1 MSLKKITEYDI
12 IRLSDKNN
20 SPFKS
25 LKHKIHEE
33 IKEYV
38 INKFIKKI
46 YEQHKE
52 ISELKY
58 QLENVIKHSLI
69 IIKKCLQ
76 KKNLYPQ
83 KEISLSYI
91 TGKKHLSHERNIENT
106 ISSELKPSIIRNAA
120 SLTEEKKG
128 QKNRLNDKS
137 LVDMNLRILK
147 KYLNPKVSLVQNSKI
162 TPINK
167 NNILFKYRESL
178 NSLNGMKYKNKTRNN
193 LYNNSTFFSE
203 KQNETFFIDKDNH
216 RIEPIN
222 NSNLRKIINISSFE
236 KKDKSQDII
245 NKYKNNHIFTQHSFF
260 GENNMENGKEKNLYM
275 NSSKGENRIRLLK
288 KSDINKISNIK
299 RNTAKYINTV
309 NKFNML
315 RNTHNLSNN
324 ILNYYSTE
332 KSDKMKSI
340 FSDKKNTF
348 SHSYSKT
355 NENEK
360 SGNNNIITNTHM
372 SSIGKFNEI
381 ILKMKEMK
389 KNNVCSPDVQNIPQK
404 KHKVKK
410 KINTYETSKTNIPNC
425 VSMTERFSDGKHT
438 FNNGHKKNGK
448 EKKKKNMKY
457 HFENKKVENTINIK
471 EINYGEDKYDN
482 SFQTI
487 YNPTFTSFLNRK
499 ANDEN
504 GEATK

>member
-12 IRLSDKNN
+12 IKMSDKNY
-20 SPFKS
+20 SSFKS
-25 LKHKIHEE
+25 LKNKIHEE
-33 IKEYV
+33 IKECV

-52 ISELKY
+52 IIELKY

-76 KKNLYPQ
+76 KKSLDPV
-83 KEISLSYI
+83 KEISFSYEN
-91 TGKKHLSHERNIENT
+91 GNNYLYNERNIEKNM
-106 ISSELKPSIIRNAA
+106 SSELRPSVIRNAA
-120 SLTEEKKG
+120 SLTEEKKT
-128 QKNRLNDKS
+128 QKNRINDKS
-137 LVDMNLRILK
+137 HVDMNLRILK
-147 KYLNPKVSLVQNSKI
+147 KYLNQNNSKI

-178 NSLNGMKYKNKTRNN
+178 NSLNGMKYKNRTRNN

-245 NKYKNNHIFTQHSFF
+245 NKYKNSHVYAQNSFF
-260 GENNMENGKEKNLYM
+260 GENNIENGKDKNLYM
-275 NSSKGENRIRLLK
+275 NSSKGDNRIRLLK
-288 KSDINKISNIK
+288 KSDINKLSNIK
-299 RNTAKYINTV
+299 RNTAKAIDTF
-309 NKFNML
+309 NKFSML
-315 RNTHNLSNN
+315 KNNHNLSNN

-332 KSDKMKSI
+332 KSEDKMKSI
-340 FSDKKNTF
+340 FSYKKNTF

-355 NENEK
+355 NESEK
-360 SGNNNIITNTHM
+360 LGNNNTLTNNHM
-372 SSIGKFNEI
+372 SGIGKLSEI

-389 KNNVCSPDVQNIPQK
+389 KSSPDIQNIPQK

-410 KINTYETSKTNIPNC
+410 KINIYEVSKTNIPNC
-425 VSMTERFSDGKHT
+425 ISVTERFADGKHT

-448 EKKKKNMKY
+448 EKRKKNMKY
-457 HFENKKVENTINIK
+457 QFENKKIENTINIQ

-499 ANDEN
+499 AKDEN
-504 GEATK
+504 GESAK

>member
-12 IRLSDKNN
+12 IKMSDKNY
-20 SPFKS
+20 SSFKS
-25 LKHKIHEE
+25 LKNKIHEE

-46 YEQHKE
+46 YQQHKE
-52 ISELKY
+52 ITELKY
-58 QLENVIKHSLI
+58 QLENIIKQSLI
-69 IIKKCLQ
+69 IIKKCLE
-76 KKNLYPQ
+76 KKNLYPVNQ
-83 KEISLSYI
+83 ISLSYVN
-91 TGKKHLSHERNIENT
+91 GNNYLCHERNFENN

-120 SLTEEKKG
+120 SLTEEKKS
-128 QKNRLNDKS
+128 QKNRINDKS
-137 LVDMNLRILK
+137 HVDMNLRILK

-203 KQNETFFIDKDNH
+203 KQNETFFIDKDDHH

-245 NKYKNNHIFTQHSFF
+245 NKYKNNHVCGQQSFF
-260 GENNMENGKEKNLYM
+260 GENNFENGKEKNLYM
-275 NSSKGENRIRLLK
+275 NSSKGENKIRLLK
-288 KSDINKISNIK
+288 KSDINKLSSIK
-299 RNTAKYINTV
+299 RNTAKYINTF
-309 NKFNML
+309 NKFNMQ

-332 KSDKMKSI
+332 KSEDKMKSI

-360 SGNNNIITNTHM
+360 LVNNNTLTNTHM
-372 SSIGKFNEI
+372 SGIGKLNEI

-389 KNNVCSPDVQNIPQK
+389 KSSPDIQNIPQK

-410 KINTYETSKTNIPNC
+410 KINIFEASKTNIPNFT
-425 VSMTERFSDGKHT
+425 SITERFPDGKHT

-448 EKKKKNMKY
+448 EKRKKNMKY
-457 HFENKKVENTINIK
+457 QFENKKAENTINIK

-482 SFQTI
+482 L
-487 YNPTFTSFLNRK
+487 FL
-499 ANDEN
+499 
-504 GEATK
+504 

>member
-1 MSLKKITEYDI
+1 MSLKKITELDI
-12 IRLSDKNN
+12 IKMSDKNY
-20 SPFKS
+20 STFKS
-25 LKHKIHEE
+25 LKNKIHEE
-33 IKEYV
+33 IKENV
-38 INKFIKKI
+38 INRFIKKI
-46 YEQHKE
+46 YEQQKE
-52 ISELKY
+52 IIDLKY

-76 KKNLYPQ
+76 KKNLYAI
-83 KEISLSYI
+83 KEISFSYI
-91 TGKKHLSHERNIENT
+91 NGNSNLYHERSIGKNM
-106 ISSELKPSIIRNAA
+106 SSEFKPSIIRNAE
-120 SLTEEKKG
+120 SLTEEKKS
-128 QKNRLNDKS
+128 QKNRINDKS
-137 LVDMNLRILK
+137 HVDLNLKILK
-147 KYLNPKVSLVQNSKI
+147 KYLNPKLSLVQNSKI

-203 KQNETFFIDKDNH
+203 KQNETFFIDKDNL

-245 NKYKNNHIFTQHSFF
+245 NKYKNNHVYAQHSFF
-260 GENNMENGKEKNLYM
+260 AENNIENGKDKNLYM
-275 NSSKGENRIRLLK
+275 NSSKGDNRIRLLK
-288 KSDINKISNIK
+288 KSDINKLSSIK
-299 RNTAKYINTV
+299 KNTAKYINSI
-309 NKFNML
+309 NKFNMM
-315 RNTHNLSNN
+315 RNNHNLSNN

-332 KSDKMKSI
+332 KSDDKIKSI
-340 FSDKKNTF
+340 FSEKKNAF

-355 NENEK
+355 NEHEK
-360 SGNNNIITNTHM
+360 LGNNNMLTNAHM
-372 SSIGKFNEI
+372 SAIGKLNEI

-389 KNNVCSPDVQNIPQK
+389 KSSPDIQNIPQK

-410 KINTYETSKTNIPNC
+410 KINICEANKTNIPNFTS
-425 VSMTERFSDGKHT
+425 VTERFSEGKHS

-448 EKKKKNMKY
+448 EKRKKNMKY
-457 HFENKKVENTINIK
+457 HFENKKVENAINIQ

-499 ANDEN
+499 DKDEN
-504 GEATK
+504 GESKK

>member
-12 IRLSDKNN
+12 IKMSDKNY
-20 SPFKS
+20 SSFKS
-25 LKHKIHEE
+25 LKNKIHEE
-33 IKEYV
+33 IKECV

-52 ISELKY
+52 ITELKY

-76 KKNLYPQ
+76 KKNLDPV
-83 KEISLSYI
+83 KEISFSYAN
-91 TGKKHLSHERNIENT
+91 GNNYMYKERNIEKNM
-106 ISSELKPSIIRNAA
+106 SSEFRPSVIRNAA
-120 SLTEEKKG
+120 SLTEEKKT
-128 QKNRLNDKS
+128 QKNRINDKS
-137 LVDMNLRILK
+137 HVDMNLKILK
-147 KYLNPKVSLVQNSKI
+147 KYLNQNNSKI
-162 TPINK
+162 TPISK

-245 NKYKNNHIFTQHSFF
+245 NKYKNSHIYAQNSFF
-260 GENNMENGKEKNLYM
+260 AENNIENGKDKNLYM
-275 NSSKGENRIRLLK
+275 NSSKGDNRIRLLK
-288 KSDINKISNIK
+288 KSDINKLSNIK
-299 RNTAKYINTV
+299 RNTAKNIDPF
-309 NKFNML
+309 NKFSTMKN
-315 RNTHNLSNN
+315 NYNLSNN

-332 KSDKMKSI
+332 KSEDKMKSI
-340 FSDKKNTF
+340 FSYKKNTF

-355 NENEK
+355 DENEK
-360 SGNNNIITNTHM
+360 LGNNNTLTNNHM
-372 SSIGKFNEI
+372 SGIGKLSEI

-389 KNNVCSPDVQNIPQK
+389 KNSPDIQNIPQK

-410 KINTYETSKTNIPNC
+410 KINTYEANKINIPNC
-425 VSMTERFSDGKHT
+425 ISVTERFTDSKHS

-448 EKKKKNMKY
+448 EKRKKNMKY
-457 HFENKKVENTINIK
+457 QFENKKIENTINIQD
-471 EINYGEDKYDN
+471 INYGEDRYDN

-499 ANDEN
+499 AKDEN
-504 GEATK
+504 GESAK